1 GVGRTCGEEVES
13 TWAGMNPLGPS
24 TREMGPGAH
33 HETLNNQWG
42 GLNFRRILVFRQEF
56 LCHLKKAVGMHAK
69 HQQLFDQFSAT
80 FRPAMITAWQTMI
93 NVWKEDHS
101 KPNPYLEPGRC
112 K

>member
-1 GVGRTCGEEVES
+1 
-13 TWAGMNPLGPS
+13 
-24 TREMGPGAH
+24 
-33 HETLNNQWG
+33 
-42 GLNFRRILVFRQEF
+42 
-56 LCHLKKAVGMHAK
+56 MHAK

-80 FRPAMITAWQTMI
+80 FRPATITAWQAMI